1 MKSRFCPSR
10 ESRPKRWRLAAGGWG
25 LAAGDWAGMSGGL
38 NRRQA
43 FAAHA
48 AAIGK
53 RGFATLAR
61 IAVKKS
67 VLPAA
72 ADFRRLILAF
82 HKLIRLP
89 SG

>member
-1 MKSRFCPSR
+1 MRMKSRFCPSR
-10 ESRPKRWRLAAGGWG
+10 ESRPKRWR

-53 RGFATLAR
+53 RGFAALAR

-67 VLPAA
+67 VLPFA
-72 ADFRRLILAF
+72 ADF
-82 HKLIRLP
+82 
-89 SG
+89 

>member
-25 LAAGDWAGMSGGL
+25 LGGHERRL

-53 RGFATLAR
+53 RGFAALAR

-67 VLPAA
+67 VLPSA
-72 ADFRRLILAF
+72 ADF
-82 HKLIRLP
+82 
-89 SG
+89 